1 MKELV
6 IEIGTNEYK
15 VLKDNGYYLCIAKKV
30 DDDKFNV
37 IWQAYNDYSQSNKI
51 TWNKKYKIFASL
63 SREDRKKVFANVSP
77 EEISFGQ
84 EILLEAQGCFGAIS
98 QSREKDSIGM
108 INQYQPVY
116 PGLYQECTDIH
127 GNTNS
132 LPFYLSSNQS
142 IPGSFRTKP
151 VDKILVWF
159 EQSVESG
166 IAISRYTTSAKGISE
181 STSIQLDMQEKS
193 SMEIAFEQYQWEEKE
208 NKIFLS

>member
-1 MKELV
+1 MKELL

-15 VLKDNGYYLCIAKKV
+15 VLKDNGYHLCIAKKV

-37 IWQAYNDYSQSNKI
+37 IWQAYGDYSQSNKI
-51 TWNKKYKIFASL
+51 TWNENYKIFASL
-63 SREDRKKVFANVSP
+63 SREDREKVFANVLP

-84 EILLEAQGCFGAIS
+84 EILLNVQGCFGSIS
-98 QSREKDSIGM
+98 QSKEKDSIGM
-108 INQYQPVY
+108 INQYHPVY
-116 PGLYQECTDIH
+116 PGLYQECTDIY
-127 GNTNS
+127 GNTKS

-142 IPGSFRTKP
+142 IPGRFRTKP

-166 IAISRYTTSAKGISE
+166 IVISRYMTSAKGISE

-193 SMEIAFEQYQWEEKE
+193 SMKIVFEQYQWK
-208 NKIFLS
+208 KAD